1 MGKKL
6 LLATVAAVGLTMGIA
21 SAKAADLEPVAE
33 PLGWYVSLFGG
44 ASWLDDVKTDYEDD
58 NIGYGNEADTDVGFI
73 IGGAVGTHLTEDIRV
88 ELEVA
93 YSENDT
99 DDEVIF
105 EDADGSHTTYDGHAD
120 YSFLTFMGNI
130 WYDIP
135 LSEELKPY
143 VGGGAGVAIVDGEFG
158 YDGEPDD
165 RYDSSEV
172 TFAFQVGAGLRW
184 AVLENV
190 TLDVGY
196 RLRGIDGPD
205 FEHTDVTS
213 GLSDFDADWMWSH
226 NVIAGIT
233 FGF

>member
-1 MGKKL
+1 
-6 LLATVAAVGLTMGIA
+6 
-21 SAKAADLEPVAE
+21 
-33 PLGWYVSLFGG
+33 
-44 ASWLDDVKTDYEDD
+44 
-58 NIGYGNEADTDVGFI
+58 
-73 IGGAVGTHLTEDIRV
+73 
-88 ELEVA
+88 
-93 YSENDT
+93 
-99 DDEVIF
+99 
-105 EDADGSHTTYDGHAD
+105 
-120 YSFLTFMGNI
+120 
-130 WYDIP
+130 
-135 LSEELKPY
+135 
-143 VGGGAGVAIVDGEFG
+143 
-158 YDGEPDD
+158 
-165 RYDSSEV
+165 V